1 MTIKEAFQ
9 NLHDRMILQLAEKI
23 WEIERVKQ
31 LKDKSAE
38 WYEFAGPG
46 AIKKK
51 VLDKLER
58 EKKEREE
65 NLRVLEE
72 IIKCQQ

>member
-1 MTIKEAFQ
+1 MTLKEAFQ
-9 NLHDRMILQLAEKI
+9 NLHDRMMLQLAEKI
-23 WEIERVKQ
+23 WEIERVKA
-31 LKDKSAE
+31 LKDKSKE
-38 WYEFAGPG
+38 WYEFVGPG
-46 AIKKK
+46 AIKEK
-51 VLDKLER
+51 VLAKLER